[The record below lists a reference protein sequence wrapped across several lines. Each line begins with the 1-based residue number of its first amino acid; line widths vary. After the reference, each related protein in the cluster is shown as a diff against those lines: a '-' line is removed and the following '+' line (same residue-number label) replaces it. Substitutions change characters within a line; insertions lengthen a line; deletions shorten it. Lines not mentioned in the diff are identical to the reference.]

1 MKTKLLFSA
10 FFLLPFLESAFAQ
23 EYHPL
28 LNNISWVASD
38 WVSCC
43 RMPVVKTFEEGTNV
57 TIGDHTYT
65 KFIDPFPK
73 WSSNPPVL
81 MDTIYLREDIEARKV
96 YKIVAG
102 EDFLLYDFSLVQGDE
117 ITIKGVLFTASVD
130 EVAVDGGSRK
140 RITLQSVPLFNG
152 QHVYQYWIE
161 GVGTN
166 AHPFYPDF
174 YMYAPVMS
182 SGGGYRVST
191 RCSFQNGTHIYG
203 DTGYCITSRAVLAN
217 EENEFLN
224 PEITFSPNPLTDIL
238 TIDSH
243 AMLVNAAVK
252 LYNPQGQ
259 LLREIKNLSGKKM
272 TISRDNL
279 SSGLYFVELLENGKP
294 LKTAKIIV
302 D

>member
-1 MKTKLLFSA
+1 MKAKLLFTL
-10 FFLLPFLESAFAQ
+10 FFLLSFLESAFSQ

-28 LNNISWVASD
+28 LNNPSWIASD

-57 TIGDHTYT
+57 VIGDHTYT

-73 WSSNPPVL
+73 WSVNPPVL
-81 MDTIYLREDIEARKV
+81 MDTIYLREDIQARKV
-96 YKIVAG
+96 YKIVDG
-102 EDFLLYDFSLVQGDE
+102 EDFLLYDFSLEQGDE
-117 ITIKGVLFTASVD
+117 ITVKGVAFTVLVD
-130 EVAVDGGSRK
+130 EVPVDGGTRK
-140 RITLQSVPLFNG
+140 RITLQSIPLFHG

-182 SGGGYRVST
+182 SGGGYRVNT
-191 RCSFQNGTHIYG
+191 RCSFQNGMHIYG
-203 DTGYCITSRAVLAN
+203 NTEYCITSKSVLAN
-217 EENEFLN
+217 EENELSDSD
-224 PEITFSPNPLTDIL
+224 IVFSPNPLVDVL
-238 TIDSH
+238 TID
-243 AMLVNAAVK
+243 AGLALENASVK

-259 LLREIKNLSGKKM
+259 LVREIGNLSGKKM
-272 TISRDNL
+272 TINRENL
-279 SSGLYFVELLENGKP
+279 SSGLYFVQLLENGQPVKS
-294 LKTAKIIV
+294 AKVLV